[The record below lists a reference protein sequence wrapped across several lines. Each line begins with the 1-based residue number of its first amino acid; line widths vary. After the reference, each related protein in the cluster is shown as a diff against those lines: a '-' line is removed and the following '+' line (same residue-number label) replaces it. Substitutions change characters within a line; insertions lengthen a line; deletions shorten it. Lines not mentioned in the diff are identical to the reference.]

1 MTTVGLVCVEVHFG
15 RQKVVDCL
23 ELNLRPGHWT
33 CVIGPNGAGKSSL
46 LGAIAGTVPFL
57 GSITFDGTES
67 ATLRHRTRARTVAVV
82 PQKPIVPDDM
92 TVHDYVLLGRNPF
105 IARFSVE
112 GAADLNAVE
121 YMLRRLDLSDF
132 ANRRLATLSGGELQR
147 AVLARALTQEAPV
160 LLLDEPT
167 SALDLGHSVQV
178 LELVDEL
185 RRERSLTV
193 LSAMHDLSLAAQFAD
208 DLVLLDHGH
217 VVAMG
222 PPADVL
228 TTDLL
233 SPVYGT
239 AVHVVASENGPIV
252 VPLRIRT

>member
-33 CVIGPNGAGKSSL
+33 CLIGPNGAGKSSL
-46 LGAIAGTVPFL
+46 VGAIAGTVPFL
-57 GSITFDGTES
+57 GSITFDGIES
-67 ATLRHRTRARTVAVV
+67 ATLRHRARARTVAVV

-105 IARFSVE
+105 IARFSLE
-112 GAADLNAVE
+112 GAADLRAVE
-121 YMLRRLDLSDF
+121 HILHRLDLDEF
-132 ANRRLATLSGGELQR
+132 THRRLATLSGGELQR

-185 RRERSLTV
+185 RRERGLTV
-193 LSAMHDLSLAAQFAD
+193 MSTMHDLSLAAQFAD
-208 DLVLLDHGH
+208 DLVLLNHGR
-217 VVAMG
+217 VVATG
-222 PPADVL
+222 TPTDVL
-228 TTDLL
+228 TTERLN
-233 SPVYGT
+233 PVYGT
-239 AVHVVASENGPIV
+239 SIHVVANEHGPIV
-252 VPLRIRT
+252 LPLRKR